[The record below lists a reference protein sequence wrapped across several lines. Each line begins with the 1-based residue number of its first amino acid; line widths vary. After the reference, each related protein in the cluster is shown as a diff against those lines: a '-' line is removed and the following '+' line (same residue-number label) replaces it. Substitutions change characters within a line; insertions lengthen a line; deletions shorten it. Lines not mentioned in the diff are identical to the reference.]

1 MTSLEEKVNEI
12 IEGVSAE
19 FNNMTYEE
27 RKRIK
32 KYTSYMQILTI
43 WQMLNKDDNLTTKR
57 WRDSQT
63 KWLKNCVES
72 HLKEWWYE

>member
-1 MTSLEEKVNEI
+1 MTSLEEKVNGI

-32 KYTSYMQILTI
+32 KYTSYMQP
-43 WQMLNKDDNLTTKR
+43 DDYCSYGKR
-57 WRDSQT
+57 EEGEKQWD
-63 KWLKNCVES
+63 
-72 HLKEWWYE
+72 